1 MKKNLLW
8 NIVFI
13 LVFVLLL
20 FCEALTV
27 ITIIRLDMLPD
38 LYLYAIIGVF
48 ALFALLI
55 GLLLFIPGKRPG
67 KGRKIVACVLTLI
80 MGSYYL
86 QQQALST
93 SSQKKIA
100 SLESE
105 LAEVKK
111 VNADDLNRIETS
123 VNLEEIRDIAINE
136 LGMIYATQENVVLYK
151 NTSQNYVSQYDDVP
165 QEAESLIKSIIK
177 SK

>member
-1 MKKNLLW
+1 MAYKNVNRKTGKNAYRTEVEGNVVKQLH
-8 NIVFI
+8 V
-13 LVFVLLL
+13 V
-20 FCEALTV
+20 
-27 ITIIRLDMLPD
+27 PD
-38 LYLYAIIGVF
+38 RRERAEGPVEVPRRNRKPEKNTLS
-48 ALFALLI
+48 
-55 GLLLFIPGKRPG
+55 IPYC
-67 KGRKIVACVLTLI
+67 IFLAVACVLTLTL
-80 MGSYYL
+80 GAYYL

-105 LAEVKK
+105 LAELKK

-136 LGMIYATQENVVLYK
+136 LGMVYATQENVVLYK
-151 NTSQNYVSQYDDVP
+151 NTSQNYVSQYEDVP
-165 QEAESLIKSIIK
+165 QEEESLVQSIMK